1 MLSMVFV
8 ISDINSGFNDSLS
21 LLSNK
26 WLIYGH
32 EDHCFT
38 VMLSLSTQTLMEFS
52 SLLILFRSSDNLCYF
67 CFYDFW
73 KKRL

>member
-26 WLIYGH
+26 
-32 EDHCFT
+32 
-38 VMLSLSTQTLMEFS
+38 LS
-52 SLLILFRSSDNLCYF
+52 ING
-67 CFYDFW
+67 
-73 KKRL
+73 